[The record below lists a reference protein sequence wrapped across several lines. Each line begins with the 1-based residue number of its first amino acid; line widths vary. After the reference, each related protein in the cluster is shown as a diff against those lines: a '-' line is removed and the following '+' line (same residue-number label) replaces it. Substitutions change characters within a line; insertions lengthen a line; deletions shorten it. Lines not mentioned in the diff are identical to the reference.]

1 VEKGFTSLSPLSLN
15 RSATLVKVKIFS
27 LLAAGFIVATFF
39 SPIWSLQLEAPQ
51 YETEGP
57 LKVYA
62 YVHKV
67 EGDIFELAI
76 LNEYIGAHFPEKV
89 PEQKIFPVALVLS
102 VILLL
107 LVPFMAKSKKG
118 LFLKPALGLLII
130 VAVLGPAVLQWRLYQ
145 FGHDRDPNP
154 PLIGIP
160 DFTVPLL
167 GPSKFANWDLFSN
180 VQMGTFTLGIALVL
194 TAMAFFW
201 LKRGSSTEGKGT

>member
-1 VEKGFTSLSPLSLN
+1 M
-15 RSATLVKVKIFS
+15 VKVKICS

-39 SPIWSLQLEAPQ
+39 FPIWSLQLEAPQ

-62 YVHKV
+62 YVYKV
-67 EGDIFELAI
+67 EGDTFELAI

-89 PEQKIFPVALVLS
+89 PEQKIFPVALGLS
-102 VILLL
+102 VFLLL
-107 LVPFMAKSKKG
+107 LAPFMAKSKRA

-154 PLIGIP
+154 PLIDIP
-160 DFTVPLL
+160 NFTVPLL

-180 VQMGTFTLGIALVL
+180 LQIGSYTLGIALVL

-201 LKRGSSTEGKGT
+201 LKRGSSTEGKGD